1 LKKLNLLFFIISL
14 NAFSQFEYGIK
25 GGISFNS
32 NLNISA
38 NIESISNPNINIFE
52 SRNGQHNEVFLKL
65 SINDFF
71 IRPELIYSKIKN
83 SYDVPIV
90 IINKSNIVTDFN
102 QHKIDIP
109 MMFGYKVFGLANIF
123 AGPRFE
129 FIRGVSYDNIDLDDL
144 KNQYNLGLQYGI
156 GLKFGKFEFDL
167 RAERGFTKNE
177 INFMENQAEIKN
189 QYITSQ
195 GRLYLLGVSYYF

>member
-1 LKKLNLLFFIISL
+1 MKKLNLLFFIISL

-52 SRNGQHNEVFLKL
+52 SRNGQHIGVFLKL

>member
-1 LKKLNLLFFIISL
+1 MKKLNLLFFIISL

-52 SRNGQHNEVFLKL
+52 SRNGQHIGVFLKL

-90 IINKSNIVTDFN
+90 LINKSNIVTDFN

>member
-1 LKKLNLLFFIISL
+1 MKKLNLLFFIISL

-52 SRNGQHNEVFLKL
+52 SRNGQHIGVFLKL

-90 IINKSNIVTDFN
+90 LINKSNIVTDFN

-144 KNQYNLGLQYGI
+144 KNQYTLGLQYGI
-156 GLKFGKFEFDL
+156 GLKFGEFEFDL

>member
-1 LKKLNLLFFIISL
+1 MKKLNLLFFIISL

-52 SRNGQHNEVFLKL
+52 SRNGQHIGVFLKL
-65 SINDFF
+65 TINDFF

-144 KNQYNLGLQYGI
+144 KNQYNLGLQFGI

>member
-52 SRNGQHNEVFLKL
+52 SRNGQHIGVFLKL
-65 SINDFF
+65 TINDFF

-109 MMFGYKVFGLANIF
+109 IMFGYKVFGLANIF

>member
-1 LKKLNLLFFIISL
+1 MKKLNLLFFIISL

-52 SRNGQHNEVFLKL
+52 KRNGQHIGVFLKL
-65 SINDFF
+65 TINDFF

>member
-1 LKKLNLLFFIISL
+1 MKKLNLLFFIISL

-38 NIESISNPNINIFE
+38 NIESIRNPNINIFE
-52 SRNGQHNEVFLKL
+52 SRNGQHIGVFLKL
-65 SINDFF
+65 SINNLF

>member
-1 LKKLNLLFFIISL
+1 MKKLNLLFFIISL

-52 SRNGQHNEVFLKL
+52 SRNGQHIGVFLKL
-65 SINDFF
+65 TINDFF

-90 IINKSNIVTDFN
+90 LINKSNIVTDFN

-144 KNQYNLGLQYGI
+144 KNQYTLRLQYGI

>member
-52 SRNGQHNEVFLKL
+52 SRNGQHIGVFLKL
-65 SINDFF
+65 TINDFF
-71 IRPELIYSKIKN
+71 IRPEIIYSKIKN

>member
-52 SRNGQHNEVFLKL
+52 SRNGQHIGVFLKL

>member
-52 SRNGQHNEVFLKL
+52 SRNGQHIGVFLKL
-65 SINDFF
+65 TINDFF

>member
-1 LKKLNLLFFIISL
+1 MKKLNLLFFIISL

-25 GGISFNS
+25 GRISFNS

-52 SRNGQHNEVFLKL
+52 SRNGQHIGVFLKL
-65 SINDFF
+65 TINDFF